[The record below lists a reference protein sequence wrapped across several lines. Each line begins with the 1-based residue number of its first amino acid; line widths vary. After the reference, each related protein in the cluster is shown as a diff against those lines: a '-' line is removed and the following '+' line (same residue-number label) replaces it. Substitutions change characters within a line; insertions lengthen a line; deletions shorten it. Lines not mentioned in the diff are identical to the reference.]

1 MPELRAKGP
10 SRKRDTLHGNEM
22 PSMRDPDDSRVICD
36 FRDFEQEESELMS
49 ELEHDPNENSQKE
62 SEEKSDFASS
72 EMAVYKWL
80 HSLQWKG
87 LGEPDGHACLTGRC
101 GETIEIFLNFN
112 GERVKEAAYLTN
124 GCISSRVC
132 AALIAQMAH
141 GKTPDELLDITA
153 QSILSLLG
161 DFPES
166 EEHCAFLAAET
177 LQEALHSYMLKQSES
192 HSGSDREP

>member
-1 MPELRAKGP
+1 
-10 SRKRDTLHGNEM
+10 
-22 PSMRDPDDSRVICD
+22 
-36 FRDFEQEESELMS
+36 MS
-49 ELEHDPNENSQKE
+49 ELVHDPNENTRKE
-62 SEEKSDFASS
+62 GEEKGDFASS
-72 EMAVYKWL
+72 EMAVYRWL

-87 LGEPDGHACLTGRC
+87 QGEPDGHACLTGRC

-177 LQEALHSYMLKQSES
+177 LQEALNHYMLKQREHRSGGNQES
-192 HSGSDREP
+192 

>member
-1 MPELRAKGP
+1 MDDAG
-10 SRKRDTLHGNEM
+10 RDSNEN
-22 PSMRDPDDSRVICD
+22 V
-36 FRDFEQEESELMS
+36 QEESMETRELS
-49 ELEHDPNENSQKE
+49 
-62 SEEKSDFASS
+62 SS
-72 EMAVYKWL
+72 EIAVYQWL

-87 LGEPDGHACLTGRC
+87 LEKPDGYACLTGKC

-132 AALIAQMAH
+132 AALIAQMAQ

-153 QSILSLLG
+153 QSILGLLG
-161 DFPES
+161 DFPKS

-177 LQEALHSYMLKQSES
+177 LQEALHNYMLKQSKD
-192 HSGSDREP
+192 HSDRDDEP

>member
-1 MPELRAKGP
+1 
-10 SRKRDTLHGNEM
+10 
-22 PSMRDPDDSRVICD
+22 
-36 FRDFEQEESELMS
+36 MS
-49 ELEHDPNENSQKE
+49 EIVHDPNENTGKE
-62 SEEKSDFASS
+62 SEEKNDFASS
-72 EMAVYKWL
+72 EMAVYRWL

-87 LGEPDGHACLTGRC
+87 QGEPDGHACLTGRC

-166 EEHCAFLAAET
+166 EVKAIPAGIPSREKHFDFKGVPILCRRLNPM
-177 LQEALHSYMLKQSES
+177 ALLGIS
-192 HSGSDREP
+192 

>member
-1 MPELRAKGP
+1 MGEVV
-10 SRKRDTLHGNEM
+10 H
-22 PSMRDPDDSRVICD
+22 DPDEKIKKDST
-36 FRDFEQEESELMS
+36 
-49 ELEHDPNENSQKE
+49 ENNDLS
-62 SEEKSDFASS
+62 SS
-72 EMAVYKWL
+72 EVAVYRWL

-87 LGEPDGHACLTGRC
+87 LGDPDAHACLTGKC

-132 AALIAQMAH
+132 SALIAQMAN
-141 GKTPDELLDITA
+141 GKTPDELLEITA

-161 DFPES
+161 EFPKS

-177 LQEALHSYMLKQSES
+177 LQEALHNYMLKQSKD
-192 HSGSDREP
+192 HSGEDLEP